1 MHSLHFFACAD
12 VSNTGR
18 ASHTMHSPSV
28 PVEKRP
34 YRCRACLT
42 ALGVTLSSAAIS
54 AAVRSGCAC
63 IRLIISSVHRT

>member
-1 MHSLHFFACAD
+1 MH
-12 VSNTGR
+12 R
-18 ASHTMHSPSV
+18 PSV

-63 IRLIISSVHRT
+63 IRPIISSVHRT